1 MSTLIENKTLF
12 PSPKVANLLKV
23 ATCLIVLVYLA
34 NCLTPFR
41 MHVDTM
47 RYFAIK
53 ERIEV
58 GYAKDADTALDY
70 LPYGYTALLLL
81 LSKIGIL
88 KSFTLV
94 LINCLYLFGALFLIK
109 KFFGK
114 SLNTSLFFLFVLLSW
129 VVIKFTLHPLSE
141 MQYLFFSILSL
152 YLFYQYTKTKQ
163 VLAIAGAFAF
173 AGLAFITRSVGIT
186 LIAGLITGLCW
197 QYKNELRIFIKK
209 YKFIVVILVL
219 IAFSTILFSKQLGLN
234 HYTGVFTKQFS
245 DKGVSVGTMLG
256 WHFSEWA
263 EITINT
269 SGVKIQHYLPG
280 ETGKIIFIMA
290 GILVFSAFVYLLYFK
305 RNEVPFIIKA
315 YLFFYFILMFT
326 WPFYD
331 PRFWV
336 PVLPLMIAILVY
348 FPWPTF
354 SSKIPRLC
362 IRAISTVYIILG
374 IFSLSYLTFMTFN
387 KKAFARKQANGV
399 YRNEYETVFFGKPLS
414 DTAKHIDPFILKTIK
429 NSN

>member
-1 MSTLIENKTLF
+1 MIHSIENNNLF
-12 PSPKVANLLKV
+12 TSSRVANLIKG
-23 ATCLIVLVYLA
+23 ATCLIVIIYLA

-109 KFFGK
+109 KLFGK
-114 SLNTSLFFLFVLLSW
+114 SLHAPLFFLLVLLSW

-152 YLFYQYTKTKQ
+152 YLFYRYTKTKQ
-163 VLAIAGAFAF
+163 ILAIVGAFAF

-269 SGVKIQHYLPG
+269 SGVKIQSYFPA
-280 ETGKIIFIMA
+280 ETGKAIFIIA
-290 GILVFSAFVYLLYFK
+290 GLLVFSGFVYLLYFK
-305 RNEVPFIIKA
+305 KNETPFIIKS
-315 YLFFYFILMFT
+315 YLFFYFLLMFN

-354 SSKIPRLC
+354 SSKIPRVC
-362 IRAISTVYIILG
+362 IRVIATVYIILG
-374 IFSLSYLTFMTFN
+374 LFSLCYLTFLSFN
-387 KKAFARKQANGV
+387 KKAFAKKQANGV

-414 DTAKHIDPFILKTIK
+414 DTAKHIDTFILKTIK